1 VKKTLSVIIFLSLVA
16 CSGSPVVVKLPLPV
30 RPDLPV
36 IIGAELQCLSND
48 AYDRL
53 RKRDI
58 LQDGHILKLEAIIR
72 TTH

>member
-1 VKKTLSVIIFLSLVA
+1 MRVILISLMLVA

-30 RPDLPV
+30 RPDLPKIMGV
-36 IIGAELQCLSND
+36 ELQCLSD
-48 AYDRL
+48 GAYDRL